1 MKREFLKNLGL
12 TDEQVNQIMTENGND
27 IEKYRK
33 EVESKT
39 KELETLN
46 TKYESAQN
54 SLNDANKQIKSYK
67 DMDIEGIKNSAAE
80 WEKKYKDET
89 AELNKKLTQQER
101 DFATNSYF
109 AGMNFTSESAKRG
122 IISQFKEQNFELKD
136 GKFIGADEYIN
147 GLKESDAGAFVVEK
161 TKDEPSLPTFTKGTA
176 SKGAPGGENNA
187 NAFGFHFAGVRA
199 MPKE

>member
-89 AELNKKLTQQER
+89 AELNNKLTQQER

-109 AGMNFTSESAKRG
+109 VGMNFTS
-122 IISQFKEQNFELKD
+122 
-136 GKFIGADEYIN
+136 
-147 GLKESDAGAFVVEK
+147 
-161 TKDEPSLPTFTKGTA
+161 
-176 SKGAPGGENNA
+176 
-187 NAFGFHFAGVRA
+187 
-199 MPKE
+199 

>member
-89 AELNKKLTQQER
+89 AELNNKLTQQER

-109 AGMNFTSESAKRG
+109 AG

-136 GKFIGADEYIN
+136 GKFIGADEYIK

>member
-1 MKREFLKNLGL
+1 MTLKIPQGSRIKN
-12 TDEQVNQIMTENGND
+12 
-27 IEKYRK
+27 
-33 EVESKT
+33 

-89 AELNKKLTQQER
+89 AELNNKLTQQER

-136 GKFIGADEYIN
+136 GKFIGADEYIK

-161 TKDEPSLPTFTKGTA
+161 TKDEPSLPTFTKVLLLKEHQVEKTMQMH
-176 SKGAPGGENNA
+176 SVSILQVLEQCQKNNRSGGN
-187 NAFGFHFAGVRA
+187 
-199 MPKE
+199 

>member
-33 EVESKT
+33 EVETKT

-46 TKYESAQN
+46 TKYESTQN
-54 SLNDANKQIKSYK
+54 SLKDANKQIKSYK
-67 DMDIEGIKNSAAE
+67 EMDIEGIKNSATE
-80 WEKKYKDET
+80 WEEKYNKDT
-89 AELNKKLTQQER
+89 AELNEKLSQQQR
-101 DFATNSYF
+101 DYAMNTYF
-109 AGMNFTSESAKRG
+109 AGIKFSSESAKRG

-161 TKDEPSLPTFTKGTA
+161 SKDEPSLPTFTKGTA
-176 SKGAPGGENNA
+176 SKGAPEGTGNG
-187 NAFGFHFAGVRA
+187 FGFNFAGVRA

>member
-1 MKREFLKNLGL
+1 
-12 TDEQVNQIMTENGND
+12 
-27 IEKYRK
+27 
-33 EVESKT
+33 
-39 KELETLN
+39 
-46 TKYESAQN
+46 
-54 SLNDANKQIKSYK
+54 
-67 DMDIEGIKNSAAE
+67 MDIEGIKNSAAE

-89 AELNKKLTQQER
+89 AELNNKLTQQER

-161 TKDEPSLPTFTKGTA
+161 SKDEPSLPTFTKGTA
-176 SKGAPGGENNA
+176 SKGAPEGTGNG
-187 NAFGFHFAGVRA
+187 FGFNFAGVRA

>member
-1 MKREFLKNLGL
+1 
-12 TDEQVNQIMTENGND
+12 MTENGND

-89 AELNKKLTQQER
+89 AELNNKLTQQER

-136 GKFIGADEYIN
+136 GKFIGADEYIK
-147 GLKESDAGAFVVEK
+147 GLKESDAGAFVVENLK
-161 TKDEPSLPTFTKGTA
+161 MNLHYQHLQKVLLL
-176 SKGAPGGENNA
+176 
-187 NAFGFHFAGVRA
+187 
-199 MPKE
+199 KEHQKELEMDSVLTLLV

>member
-46 TKYESAQN
+46 TKYESAQK
-54 SLNDANKQIKSYK
+54 LNN
-67 DMDIEGIKNSAAE
+67 
-80 WEKKYKDET
+80 
-89 AELNKKLTQQER
+89 KLTQQER

>member
-1 MKREFLKNLGL
+1 
-12 TDEQVNQIMTENGND
+12 MTENGND

-46 TKYESAQN
+46 TKYESVQN

-89 AELNKKLTQQER
+89 AELNNKLTQQER

-161 TKDEPSLPTFTKGTA
+161 AKDEPSLPTFTKGTA